1 MSLRTQYEFLFV
13 GRDEDSF
20 VENYAY
26 DLGEGGENSGKIF
39 INLEIQN
46 NPAEAEDIGEL
57 IFDTLRKRFF
67 SDPDEDPYVRFEK
80 SLKDVNRELKNL
92 RLGKPS
98 HFIGNLHVIIAAIVG
113 DNLLLTQCGE
123 AEAYLIRRKFCSVIS
138 DDLYDPE
145 SKDFFTNIANGTVE
159 PEDFI
164 LLSSTRLLRY
174 INKNDFA
181 RIGSSKSLVG
191 ALGELRDFLSAEVLG
206 KMGFIGI
213 RAGFPAE
220 LTDQER
226 SKVVSHLQ
234 KEEKIHGP
242 GSKAKQPVNVI
253 LVDAVKKLSES
264 VKNLSQKFALGSRG
278 GAGIRGEERPGRVVR
293 GGQGGGL
300 FSFSSW
306 SRDKILGAIIIII
319 IVLVGGVWWLRS
331 RADEQTKIDHYVA
344 ILSQVQEE
352 IGSAETTGQYN
363 KDQASQML
371 NDAEQQALGVLN
383 SGYARSDARKYL
395 DQIQATRDKLD
406 GVIHPL
412 TRVLADLSAKR
423 ANVSALGLLSLKGSM
438 YVFEYNALYPILA
451 DKVLDPLT
459 IDENE
464 TVIAGS
470 AFDDQNSLL
479 FYTKSGKVIQYKDN
493 RMAFVQSA
501 EGSFHKGVAV
511 QAYNNKFY
519 ILDPDSNQIW
529 KYTKLRD
536 KFDSAQQYNVDGDL
550 KNGVSFAIDGNV
562 YVVNKDGSM
571 TKLLSGNKQNL
582 VLKRQP
588 VKPLSAPVKI
598 FTELDLPQVY
608 ILEPSTHRVMVYYKD
623 DKTQGLTYQAQY
635 VFDDLNDLRDLYYDK
650 NNNKLYLMD
659 ASKVYEVDLNQT
671 APATT
676 TTVTTAAPTTQTTP
690 PATTTPAATVPAA
703 TTPSTTT
710 TPTPATS
717 TQAASSTQATTQAST
732 PPPGP

>member
-80 SLKDVNRELKNL
+80 SLKEVNRELKNL

-113 DNLLLTQCGE
+113 NDLLLTQCGE
-123 AEAYLIRRKFCSVIS
+123 AESYLIRRKFCSVIS

-145 SKDFFTNIANGTVE
+145 SKDFFTNIANGTLE
-159 PEDFI
+159 PEDFV

-174 INKNDFA
+174 ISKNDFS

-213 RAGFPAE
+213 RAGFPSE
-220 LTDQER
+220 LSDKEKT
-226 SKVVSHLQ
+226 KVVSHLQ
-234 KEEKIHGP
+234 KEERTFVS
-242 GSKAKQPVNVI
+242 GSKEKQPINAV

-264 VKNLSQKFALGSRG
+264 VKNLSQRFASNSRG
-278 GAGIRGEERPGRVVR
+278 GERSGRVVR
-293 GGQGGGL
+293 GGQGGGF

-306 SRDKILGAIIIII
+306 SRDKILGAIIV
-319 IVLVGGVWWLRS
+319 IVLVLTGGVLWLRS
-331 RADEQTKIDHYVA
+331 RADEQQKIDHYVA
-344 ILSQVQEE
+344 ILNQVKEE

-371 NDAEQQALGVLN
+371 NDAEQQALTVLN

-395 DQIQATRDKLD
+395 DAIQSSRDKLD
-406 GVIHPL
+406 GVVHPL
-412 TRVLADLSAKR
+412 TRVLADLSTKR
-423 ANVSALGLLSLKGSM
+423 PNVSALGLMALKGSL

-451 DKVLDPLT
+451 DKIQDPLT

-464 TVIAGS
+464 TVIAG
-470 AFDDQNSLL
+470 AVFDDQNSLL
-479 FYTKSGKVIQYKDN
+479 FYTKSGKVLEYKDN

-550 KNGVSFAIDGNV
+550 KNGVSLAIDGNV
-562 YVVNKDGSM
+562 YVLNKDGSI
-571 TKLLSGNKQNL
+571 TKLFSGNKQNL
-582 VLKRQP
+582 ALKRQP
-588 VKPLSAPVKI
+588 VKPLSAPTKI

-608 ILEPSTHRVMVYYKD
+608 ILEPSAHRVMVYYKD

-635 VFDDLNDLRDLYYDK
+635 VFDDLNDLRDLYFDK
-650 NNNKLYLMD
+650 DNNKLYIMD

-671 APATT
+671 APASVTT
-676 TTVTTAAPTTQTTP
+676 TTV
-690 PATTTPAATVPAA
+690 
-703 TTPSTTT
+703 PSVST
-710 TPTPATS
+710 
-717 TQAASSTQATTQAST
+717 TQAASSTQSSTQQVT
-732 PPPGP
+732 P